1 MPLSPLD
8 ALRQTAA
15 HLPESLIV
23 KVFNHGRTKDGLIP
37 MWAGEGD
44 LPTPAFIAE
53 TAAKALTSGETF
65 YTYQRGIPPLREAL
79 ARYHQQLY
87 GRAFSPEEF
96 FVTGG
101 GMQAIQ
107 MAVQMTAGMGDE
119 VIVPTPAWPNFR
131 GALEVNGAKAVA
143 VPMTFHRDGWQL
155 DLDDVFRA
163 ITPRTRAIVIN
174 SPSNPTGWTATDVE
188 LRALLEMARAK
199 NLWIIADE
207 IYNRFAFTPDGQ
219 AAGVAPSLQHVREP
233 GDRILFAQTFS
244 KNWAMT
250 GWRIGWLQ
258 APPELGQVIENLT
271 QYNTSGVAQFMQ
283 RGAIAAL
290 DDGEA
295 FIKSQV
301 QRAVE
306 GRKVVTD
313 ALAPFNTVRYA
324 PPAGAFYG
332 FFGIEGM
339 DDSLT
344 AALQL
349 VDEANVGL
357 APGSAFGDA
366 GKAFLRVCFLRQSAH
381 VAEAMTR
388 LTGWLAKR

>member
-1 MPLSPLD
+1 MPRAPID
-8 ALRQTAA
+8 ALRPSAA

-23 KVFNHGRTKDGLIP
+23 KVFNHGRNKDGLIP

-53 TAAKALTSGETF
+53 AAAKALTGGETF
-65 YTYQRGIPPLREAL
+65 YTYQKGIPPLREAL
-79 ARYHQQLY
+79 ARYHHQQY
-87 GRAFSPEEF
+87 GRAFSADEF

-107 MAVQMTAGMGDE
+107 LAVQMTAGAGDE

-131 GALEVNGAKAVA
+131 GAIECNGAKAVA
-143 VPMTFHRDGWQL
+143 VPMTFSRDGWTL
-155 DLDDVFRA
+155 NLDDVSRA

-174 SPSNPTGWTATDVE
+174 SPSNPTGWTATSAE
-188 LRALLEMARAK
+188 LRALLNIARAK
-199 NLWIIADE
+199 GLWIIADE
-207 IYNRFAFTPDGQ
+207 IYMRFAFTADGQ
-219 AAGVAPSLQHVREP
+219 AAAGSPSLQTIRET

-258 APPELGQVIENLT
+258 APPDLSQVIENLI

-290 DDGEA
+290 EDGEP
-295 FIKSQV
+295 FIKTQV
-301 QRAVE
+301 QRAVD
-306 GRKVVTD
+306 GRRVVTD

-324 PPAGAFYG
+324 PPAGAFYA

-339 DDSLT
+339 DDSLK

-349 VDEANVGL
+349 VDEANIGL
-357 APGSAFGDA
+357 APGAAFGDA
-366 GKAFLRVCFLRQSAH
+366 GAPFFRVCFLRQSSD
-381 VAEAMTR
+381 VSNAMTR
-388 LTGWLAKR
+388 LTHWLAQR

>member
-1 MPLSPLD
+1 MPGTPLD
-8 ALRQTAA
+8 SLRASAA

-44 LPTPAFIAE
+44 LPTPGFIAE
-53 TAAKALTSGETF
+53 AAAKALTAGETF

-79 ARYHQQLY
+79 ARYHTRHY

-107 MAVQMTAGMGDE
+107 MAVQMTAGTGDE

-131 GALEVNGAKAVA
+131 GAIEVNGAKAVA
-143 VPMTFHRDGWQL
+143 VPMTFQRDGWHL
-155 DLDDVFRA
+155 NLDDVARA
-163 ITPRTRAIVIN
+163 ITPRTRALVIN
-174 SPSNPTGWTATDVE
+174 SPSNPTGWTATEAE
-188 LRALLEMARAK
+188 LRHLLDLARAR

-207 IYNRFAFTPDGQ
+207 IYTRFAFTPDGA
-219 AAGVAPSLQHVREP
+219 AAGIAPSLQHLRQP

-290 DDGEA
+290 DDGDA
-295 FIKSQV
+295 FIATQV
-301 QRAVE
+301 QRAIE
-306 GRKVVTD
+306 GRKIVTD

-339 DDSLT
+339 DDSLK

-349 VDEANVGL
+349 VDEANIGL
-357 APGSAFGDA
+357 APGAAFGDA
-366 GKAFLRVCFLRQSAH
+366 GAAFFRICFLRQSAD
-381 VAEAMTR
+381 VAEAMQR
-388 LTGWLAKR
+388 LSGWLKLR